1 MKTVKKTKILNLVL
15 ASLLLFPLIA
25 VGEEGHDHGD
35 EHGHGHEEGES
46 HIELSNETLT
56 DNQIVIEK
64 ASSGAVSTKL
74 HLNGKILPNENKVAH
89 LMPRFSGVIK
99 EAFKGIG
106 DIVKKGDPLAIIE
119 SNQNLQAFEL
129 KSPFAGVVLK
139 RHATIGELA
148 SESNDLF
155 VVADLSEVWVDFYV
169 FGADLSKVKVGQ
181 EIHIKLPNTEEH
193 IETKISFVSS
203 VVEETTQSKF
213 ARAILPN
220 TEGSLYPGAFVSGEL
235 VLEKANVPIAVK
247 ATAIQNLEGKSVV
260 FVKEKD
266 ALEPKEVKVGRN
278 DGEFAEILSGISV
291 GDSYAAG
298 NSFILKAEAAKG
310 EAKHE
315 H

>member
-1 MKTVKKTKILNLVL
+1 MKTVNKNKILNLAFV
-15 ASLLLFPLIA
+15 SLFLFPFVA

-35 EHGHGHEEGES
+35 EHGHEEGES
-46 HIELSNETLT
+46 HIELSDETLT
-56 DNQIVIEK
+56 DNQIMIEK
-64 ASSGAVSTKL
+64 AASGTVSTKL
-74 HLNGKILPNENKVAH
+74 HLNGKILPNENRVAH

-106 DIVKKGDPLAIIE
+106 DVVKKGDSLAIIE
-119 SNQNLQAFEL
+119 SNQNLQVFEL
-129 KSPFAGVVLK
+129 KSPFAGVVLR

-169 FGADLSKVKVGQ
+169 FGTDLSKVKAGQ
-181 EIHIKLPNTEEH
+181 EIHIKLPNTDQH

-213 ARAILPN
+213 ARAILSNP
-220 TEGSLYPGAFVSGEL
+220 EGALYPGAFVSGEL
-235 VLEKANVPIAVK
+235 VLEKAKVPIAVK

-260 FVKEKD
+260 FIKEKD
-266 ALEPKEVKVGRN
+266 ALEPKQVKVGRN
-278 DGEFAEILSGISV
+278 DGEFAEILSGVSV
-291 GDSYAAG
+291 GDLYASG
-298 NSFILKAEAAKG
+298 NSFILKAESAKG

>member
-1 MKTVKKTKILNLVL
+1 MKTVIKNKILNLAFV
-15 ASLLLFPLIA
+15 SLFLFPL
-25 VGEEGHDHGD
+25 VGICEEGHDHGD
-35 EHGHGHEEGES
+35 EHGHEEGES
-46 HIELSNETLT
+46 HIELSDETLT

-64 ASSGAVSTKL
+64 AASGAVSTKL

-106 DIVKKGDPLAIIE
+106 DVVKKGDSLAVIE

-181 EIHIKLPNTEEH
+181 EVHIKLPNTDEH

-220 TEGSLYPGAFVSGEL
+220 TEGALYPGAFVSGEL
-235 VLEKANVPIAVK
+235 VLEKAIVPIAVK

-260 FVKEKD
+260 FIKEKD
-266 ALEPKEVKVGRN
+266 ALEPKQVKVGRN
-278 DGEFAEILSGISV
+278 DGEFAEILSGVSV

-298 NSFILKAEAAKG
+298 NSFILKAESAKG